1 MAGESGLADQPR
13 GPATQEVC
21 EVVYISISRDYGSY
35 IMLYITIARW

>member
-1 MAGESGLADQPR
+1 MAGESGLADQ